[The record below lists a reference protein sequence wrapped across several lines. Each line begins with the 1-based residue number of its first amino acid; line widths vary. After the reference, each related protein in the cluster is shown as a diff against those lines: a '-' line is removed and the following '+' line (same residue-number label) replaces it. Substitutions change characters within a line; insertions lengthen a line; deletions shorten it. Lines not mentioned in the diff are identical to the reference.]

1 MPSWHQKEGTRGLA
15 SMALGPPARTWGK
28 YAAKTVPGTG
38 LAWIRGILGG
48 DVVQGRP
55 EPLVNWI
62 PTAAIINDGR
72 DRSRRPQSKF
82 SQGSDPTRSRSE
94 GRAARPLDAG
104 PGDGTRPPG
113 PRASPAGLF
122 QRQHPRPRG
131 RGSAASC
138 RKTFTGRPPRQ
149 NLLRAN
155 WGARRGEARAKLRG
169 TGM

>member
-1 MPSWHQKEGTRGLA
+1 MPSWHQKKGTRGLA

-104 PGDGTRPPG
+104 PGTGRGRQDRGHRPQVCFSASTLVPG
-113 PRASPAGLF
+113 VVEVPLPAG
-122 QRQHPRPRG
+122 
-131 RGSAASC
+131 
-138 RKTFTGRPPRQ
+138 
-149 NLLRAN
+149 
-155 WGARRGEARAKLRG
+155 RRSQADHLVR
-169 TGM
+169 TC